1 MTSIETEQICLFDM
15 DGTLFDYE
23 GTMRADLTK
32 LRGPNE
38 PDPMTMNIWDEDA
51 YPWLT
56 ARMHLIKM
64 VPGWWRKLPKLKEGW
79 EIYNIVKKIGFQ
91 TQILTKGPS
100 SKPHVWSEKV
110 RCIRKHFAKE
120 EISSINITED
130 KKGQYGRVLVDDFG
144 PYMDKWLKHRCRGL
158 GIMPV
163 NTNNKDYK
171 HENVVK
177 YDGSTD
183 SLAEVFRALRAAYRR
198 APKQHWQEA
207 LEK

>member
-1 MTSIETEQICLFDM
+1 MQSEQICLFDM

-23 GTMRADLTK
+23 GQMRADLVK
-32 LRGPNE
+32 LRSPNE
-38 PDPMTMNIWDEDA
+38 PDPMTINIWDEAA

-64 VPGWWRKLPKLKEGW
+64 VPGWWRKLPKLKAGW
-79 EIYNIVKKIGFQ
+79 EVYSIAKKIGFQ

-110 RCIRKHFAKE
+110 RCIRKHFTKD
-120 EISSINITED
+120 EIKSINITED
-130 KKGQYGRVLVDDFG
+130 KSGQYGRVLVDDFG
-144 PYMDKWLKHRCRGL
+144 PYMKAWLKGHCRGL

-163 NTNNKDYK
+163 NSNNTDFV
-171 HENVVK
+171 HEDVIK
-177 YDGSTD
+177 YDGSPD
-183 SLAEVFRALRAAYRR
+183 SLAEVFTALRAAYRR
-198 APKQHWQEA
+198 APKQHWKEA